1 MNWFAEELHKQR
13 VTKGISLNEIA
24 SITRINIHFLES
36 LEQGN
41 FEALSQT
48 YIRAFIREY
57 ATCVGLNPVEALQR
71 YDLFLGKKLEP
82 VPDTYESQEKSP
94 QWQRASRSDAS
105 STSVQRASRS
115 DASST
120 LVPRV
125 AKIVLATIVL
135 LVGGFTCIYFFFR
148 PSDSQ
153 PVRQVAFD
161 DVVNE
166 TERASTPP
174 QTVTPRV
181 NPGSLQAV
189 SDSLHLSSTT
199 SDTVW
204 ISIIIDGKRTEEYL
218 FPPKS
223 KCSWTAK
230 EKFSITLGNAGGI
243 HFTLNGTPLEPLGR
257 LRAVVRNVII
267 SKENIRQPNG
277 ERQTIPR

>member
-57 ATCVGLNPVEALQR
+57 ATCVGLNPVDALQR

-82 VPDTYESQEKSP
+82 SRVPEEHEPQEEESR
-94 QWQRASRSDAS
+94 QW
-105 STSVQRASRS
+105 
-115 DASST
+115 
-120 LVPRV
+120 PRV
-125 AKIVLATIVL
+125 AKIILATVIVL
-135 LVGGFTCIYFFFR
+135 IGGFICIYFFFR
-148 PSDSQ
+148 PPDSQ
-153 PVRQVAFD
+153 PVRQIAFD
-161 DVVNE
+161 DVVKE
-166 TERASTPP
+166 TERVSTPP
-174 QTVTPRV
+174 QAATPRV
-181 NPGSLQAV
+181 DPGSPGAV

-204 ISIIIDGKRTEEYL
+204 LSIIIDGKRTEEYL
-218 FPPKS
+218 FPPKTI
-223 KCSWTAK
+223 CSWTAK

-257 LRAVVRNVII
+257 LRSVVRNVII
-267 SKENIRQPNG
+267 SKENIQQPIG
-277 ERQTIPR
+277 ERRSITNPIK

>member
-13 VTKGISLNEIA
+13 VTKGVSLNEIA

-41 FEALSQT
+41 FENLPQT
-48 YIRAFIREY
+48 YIRAFIKEY
-57 ATCVGLNPVEALQR
+57 ATSVGLNPVEALQR

-82 VPDTYESQEKSP
+82 SPVPDEPEPQEEESRKGTS
-94 QWQRASRSDAS
+94 ASRSDTS
-105 STSVQRASRS
+105 ST
-115 DASST
+115 T
-120 LVPRV
+120 VPRI
-125 AKIVLATIVL
+125 AKILLATIVL
-135 LVGGFTCIYFFFR
+135 LLGGFISIYIFFR

-153 PVRQVAFD
+153 PVRQIAFD

-166 TERASTPP
+166 TERVSTP
-174 QTVTPRV
+174 QQSVTPRV
-181 NPGSLQAV
+181 DPGSPRAT
-189 SDSLHLSSTT
+189 SDSLYLGSTT

-204 ISIIIDGKRTEEYL
+204 LSIIIDGKRTEEYL

-243 HFTLNGTPLEPLGR
+243 HFTLNGTPIEPLGR

-267 SKENIRQPNG
+267 SKENIPPPNG
-277 ERQTIPR
+277 ERQTLTR